1 MMMVTVRAWALG
13 EKPYVSTT
21 PVQGGF
27 VLYTSGKAA
36 PLVVS
41 DADWPG
47 VVRAVGDLSA
57 DVERVTGH
65 TAPVVKEPGAA
76 KGEDVVLIGTI
87 GKSPLID
94 ALVKAKKL
102 DVSEVAG
109 KWESAVTTVVDR
121 PMPGVKRALVIAGA
135 DKRGTIYGIYD
146 LSEQIGVSPWY
157 WW

>member
-1 MMMVTVRAWALG
+1 MRLTGWIVAGVLLMAVRAWALG
-13 EKPYVSTT
+13 ERQYVSTT
-21 PVQGGF
+21 PVKGGF

-65 TAPVVKEPGAA
+65 ACGVVKDVGAA
-76 KGEDVVLIGTI
+76 KGDDVVLIGTI

-102 DVSEVAG
+102 DVSEL
-109 KWESAVTTVVDR
+109 
-121 PMPGVKRALVIAGA
+121 RASGS
-135 DKRGTIYGIYD
+135 RR
-146 LSEQIGVSPWY
+146 
-157 WW
+157 